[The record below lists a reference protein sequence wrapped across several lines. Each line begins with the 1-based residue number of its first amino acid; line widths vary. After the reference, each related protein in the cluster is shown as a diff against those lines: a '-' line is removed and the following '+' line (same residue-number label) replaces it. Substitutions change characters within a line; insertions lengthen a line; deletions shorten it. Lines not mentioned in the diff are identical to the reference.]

1 MKSDTEMEMVFKSQ
15 LVSLQNQKKRGKKK
29 EEAKKGI
36 AKYLCEDTDSEDSN
50 DSLNDDDNDD
60 LTSGGY
66 LGAKSIMQ
74 QDEHP
79 SKLIDLELLN
89 LLKFCGDL
97 FTTYKHNNED
107 YQEEIML
114 KSIELGKKQ
123 KQKVLV
129 LDMDE
134 TMVSA
139 RFKSRMPPGFVTT
152 FVVDFQDQPIHVRVR
167 PYLQDCLERLS
178 QLYEIVVFTAGVQEY
193 ADKILDQID
202 PERKIIKKRMYR
214 QDCIQVQ
221 DFFVKDLDVFIDR
234 EKENIVIVDNSIMS
248 FAFDLDNGVP
258 IQSFMG
264 NEEEDKELL
273 FLISFLEEAF
283 YTQDVRPSIR
293 EAFKLSY
300 LMGTIENDTDAA
312 NAAKK

>member
-1 MKSDTEMEMVFKSQ
+1 
-15 LVSLQNQKKRGKKK
+15 
-29 EEAKKGI
+29 
-36 AKYLCEDTDSEDSN
+36 
-50 DSLNDDDNDD
+50 
-60 LTSGGY
+60 
-66 LGAKSIMQ
+66 
-74 QDEHP
+74 
-79 SKLIDLELLN
+79 
-89 LLKFCGDL
+89 
-97 FTTYKHNNED
+97 
-107 YQEEIML
+107 L

>member
-1 MKSDTEMEMVFKSQ
+1 M
-15 LVSLQNQKKRGKKK
+15 
-29 EEAKKGI
+29 
-36 AKYLCEDTDSEDSN
+36 
-50 DSLNDDDNDD
+50 
-60 LTSGGY
+60 
-66 LGAKSIMQ
+66 
-74 QDEHP
+74 
-79 SKLIDLELLN
+79 
-89 LLKFCGDL
+89 
-97 FTTYKHNNED
+97 
-107 YQEEIML
+107 
-114 KSIELGKKQ
+114 
-123 KQKVLV
+123 
-129 LDMDE
+129 
-134 TMVSA
+134 
-139 RFKSRMPPGFVTT
+139 
-152 FVVDFQDQPIHVRVR
+152 
-167 PYLQDCLERLS
+167 
-178 QLYEIVVFTAGVQEY
+178 FTAGVQEY

-300 LMGTIENDTDAA
+300 LMGTIENDAEAA
-312 NAAKK
+312 NAA